1 MRKHLLCVGFAFL
14 ALSVNAL
21 SQSNNPAYQQQDPI
35 TNISVELSR
44 ISRSV
49 QSLNERLQSFL
60 NKFEAIGGVN
70 YTEKQQKLLL
80 GLEFL
85 VRSEQRLATLQRFQ
99 IELTEK
105 QASTRARLAEIE
117 EDLRPEKIDRSVSF
131 EGSTNVQEL
140 RDIRTRRL
148 LAERGSMQTL
158 LSQINFTLSDTN
170 QQLKETQ
177 ELVQRLRKQVLFE
190 VEKETS
196 NS

>member
-1 MRKHLLCVGFAFL
+1 MTKRL
-14 ALSVNAL
+14 ALIGVAL
-21 SQSNNPAYQQQDPI
+21 LVLYAEAFSQTNNPAYQSQDPM
-35 TNISVELSR
+35 TNISLEISR

-49 QSLNERLQSFL
+49 ASLNEKLQTFL
-60 NKFEAIGGVN
+60 TKFEAIGGVN
-70 YTEKQQKLLL
+70 YTQKQQRLLL

-105 QASTRARLAEIE
+105 QASTRTRLAEIE

-148 LAERGSMQTL
+148 QAERQSMQAL
-158 LSQINFTLSDTN
+158 MSQITFTLNDTN
-170 QQLKETQ
+170 QQLRETQ
-177 ELVQRLRKQVLFE
+177 ELVQRLRKQLLFE

-196 NS
+196 NL

>member
-1 MRKHLLCVGFAFL
+1 MTKRL
-14 ALSVNAL
+14 ALIGVAL
-21 SQSNNPAYQQQDPI
+21 LVLCAEAFSQTNNPAYQPQDPM
-35 TNISVELSR
+35 TNISLEISR

-49 QSLNERLQSFL
+49 ASLNEKLQTFL
-60 NKFEAIGGVN
+60 TKFEAIGGVN
-70 YTEKQQKLLL
+70 YTQKQQRLLL

-105 QASTRARLAEIE
+105 QASTRTRLAEIE
-117 EDLRPEKIDRSVSF
+117 EELRPEKIDRSVSF

-148 LAERGSMQTL
+148 QAERQSMQAL
-158 LSQINFTLSDTN
+158 MSQITFTLNDTN
-170 QQLKETQ
+170 QQLRETQ
-177 ELVQRLRKQVLFE
+177 ELVQRLRKQLLFE

-196 NS
+196 NL

>member
-1 MRKHLLCVGFAFL
+1 MTKRL
-14 ALSVNAL
+14 ALIGVAL
-21 SQSNNPAYQQQDPI
+21 LVLYAEAFSQTNNPAYQPQDPM
-35 TNISVELSR
+35 TNISLEISR

-49 QSLNERLQSFL
+49 ASLNEKLQTFL
-60 NKFEAIGGVN
+60 TKFEAIGGVN
-70 YTEKQQKLLL
+70 YTQKQQRLLL

-105 QASTRARLAEIE
+105 QASTRTRLAEIE

-148 LAERGSMQTL
+148 QAERQSMQAL
-158 LSQINFTLSDTN
+158 MSQITFTLNDTN
-170 QQLKETQ
+170 QQLRETQ
-177 ELVQRLRKQVLFE
+177 ELVQRLRKQLLFE

-196 NS
+196 NL

>member
-1 MRKHLLCVGFAFL
+1 MKKRL
-14 ALSVNAL
+14 ALIGVAL
-21 SQSNNPAYQQQDPI
+21 LVLYAEAFSQTNNPAYQPQDPM
-35 TNISVELSR
+35 TNISLEISR

-49 QSLNERLQSFL
+49 ASLNEKLQTFL
-60 NKFEAIGGVN
+60 TKFEAIGGVN
-70 YTEKQQKLLL
+70 YTQKQQRLLL

-105 QASTRARLAEIE
+105 QASTRTRLAEIE

-148 LAERGSMQTL
+148 QAERQSMQAL
-158 LSQINFTLSDTN
+158 MSQITFTLNDTN
-170 QQLKETQ
+170 QQLRETQ
-177 ELVQRLRKQVLFE
+177 ELVQRLRKQLLFE

-196 NS
+196 NL